1 MTKLF
6 VTNVAGKISI
16 GDTITGGGLDGY
28 KVVATTGGRGE
39 LKVADRTD
47 AIRDIRVTRDR
58 LGMTTAELARLVGVR
73 NRTAHGWLA
82 GKPVP
87 EPVWRLLETILAHP
101 DICATLAFCDWWK
114 AVDRQILD
122 GTAP

>member
-1 MTKLF
+1 MTKLSITS
-6 VTNVAGKISI
+6 VPGKISV

-28 KVVATTGGRGE
+28 KVVA
-39 LKVADRTD
+39 VATSRN
-47 AIRDIRVTRDR
+47 IRVTRDR

-101 DICATLAFCDWWK
+101 DIRATLAFCDWWK